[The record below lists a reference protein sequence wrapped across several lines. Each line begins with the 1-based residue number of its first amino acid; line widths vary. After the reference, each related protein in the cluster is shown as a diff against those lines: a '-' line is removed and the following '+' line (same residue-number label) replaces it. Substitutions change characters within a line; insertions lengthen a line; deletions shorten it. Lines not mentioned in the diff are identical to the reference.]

1 MVIPWQTAMISKGI
15 RLDHQIIYRITEPGA
30 RVLDLGCGNGDLL
43 YLLAREK
50 GAKVQGIEVNDSAIY
65 ECVKKGLSVFHG
77 DIESGLTEY
86 PNQSFDYV
94 ILNQSLQE
102 VKKVDDLMEEALR
115 VGSKVIVGF
124 PNFAFWGARLMLF
137 FGGKAPITR
146 SLPYCWNDTPNVRFL
161 SISDFK
167 NFCRGK
173 NFKVME
179 THYLGKKRSI
189 VLWPNLFAM
198 NGIFVVTKYQ
208 RNQEEREFTR

>member
-1 MVIPWQTAMISKGI
+1 MVITWQTAMISNGI
-15 RLDHQIIYRITEPGA
+15 RLDHQIIYRIVESGA

-43 YLLAREK
+43 YFLAREK

-86 PNQSFDYV
+86 PKQSFDYV

-102 VKKVDDLMEEALR
+102 VEKVDDLIEEALR

-137 FGGKAPITR
+137 FRGKAPITP
-146 SLPYCWNDTPNVRFL
+146 SLPYYWNNTPNVRFL

-167 NFCRGK
+167 DFCREK
-173 NFKVME
+173 DLKVKE
-179 THYLGKKRSI
+179 ARYLGKKRS
-189 VLWPNLFAM
+189 VTLWPNLFAL
-198 NGIFVVTKYQ
+198 NAIFVVTK
-208 RNQEEREFTR
+208 

>member
-1 MVIPWQTAMISKGI
+1 MKSNGI
-15 RLDHQIIYRITEPGA
+15 RLDHQIIYRIVESGA

-77 DIESGLTEY
+77 DIESGLMEY

-124 PNFAFWGARLMLF
+124 PNFAYWEARLMLF
-137 FGGKAPITR
+137 FQGKAPITR
-146 SLPYCWNDTPNVRFL
+146 SLPYNWNNTPNVRFL
-161 SISDFK
+161 SISDFRD
-167 NFCRGK
+167 FCRGK
-173 NFKVME
+173 NLKVRE
-179 THYLGKKRSI
+179 AHYLGKKRSI
-189 VLWPNLFAM
+189 ILWSNLFAL
-198 NGIFVVTKYQ
+198 NAIFVMTK
-208 RNQEEREFTR
+208 

>member
-1 MVIPWQTAMISKGI
+1 MVITWQTAMISNGI
-15 RLDHQIIYRITEPGA
+15 RLDHQIIYRIVESGA

-43 YLLAREK
+43 YFLAREK

-86 PNQSFDYV
+86 PKQSFDYV

-102 VKKVDDLMEEALR
+102 VEKVDDLIEEALR

-137 FGGKAPITR
+137 FRGKAPITR
-146 SLPYCWNDTPNVRFL
+146 SLPYNWNNTPNVRFL

-167 NFCRGK
+167 DFCREK
-173 NFKVME
+173 DLKVKE
-179 THYLGKKRSI
+179 ARYLGKKRS
-189 VLWPNLFAM
+189 VTLWPNLFAL
-198 NGIFVVTKYQ
+198 NAIFVVTK
-208 RNQEEREFTR
+208 